1 MNKWRILCW
10 ISLFASGE
18 LNAQKTDSLKK
29 DSFQKDLNEVIISGN
44 IFPEKRKNIVQKNL
58 IISNS
63 QIKSSNAQTTADLLQ
78 QTGEVF
84 VQKSQQGGG
93 SPVLRG
99 FEASRIQ
106 LNIDG
111 VKYNNAIFR
120 SGHLQNIIAVDP
132 NALDKIEVLLGPAST
147 LHGSDALG
155 GVILLKT
162 KEPKLGNTKN
172 VTINSLDF
180 LQRNASVNRENTT
193 SVGISMGN
201 NKWAALT
208 QMSFAHYG
216 DLIQGKNGPQAENGS
231 WLKTFQMRRIDGKDS
246 VMSSQ
251 NPYLQANTGYQQ
263 FDLLQKFSFAP
274 SANLK
279 HNLNLQLSNSSN
291 INRYDRLTEL
301 NTSGQARFAEW
312 YYGPQIRT
320 LAAYKMDWQKVP
332 GFLDDFSLNLS
343 HQLWKESRNSRVFG
357 AEELQMRQEQIHILG
372 YTISARKKGKTHE
385 ISLGTDAQMNY
396 LKSTASGLNIITN
409 ARQKIDSRY
418 PDGKNNMNLFGF
430 FVQHTAKLQKGKLV
444 LNDGLRITHTTLYST
459 ILDTSTMFQLP
470 ISELSQRHQ
479 AITGNA
485 GLAYMPNESLRL
497 TANFSTGFR
506 SPNLDD
512 MTKIFESN
520 KNQLIVPNPNL
531 KPEYTQNYELGLQLN
546 RKAMTLNV
554 YGFYTDF
561 LNAIV
566 TDAFTFRGQDS
577 ALYNGAQTKVYA
589 SQNKAKAYLTGAGS
603 TATFK
608 LCNKLILSTQIHY
621 TYGRFF
627 TDSGKVPLDHIPPLI
642 GRIAM
647 KYATKRWVGE
657 VYSLYNGAKKLADY
671 NPRGED
677 NLIYATPNGMPT
689 WYTLNIR
696 YDVSITNRINL
707 QAGIENLL
715 DRNYRYF
722 ASGISAPGRNF
733 FIALRYRQ

>member
-1 MNKWRILCW
+1 
-10 ISLFASGE
+10 
-18 LNAQKTDSLKK
+18 
-29 DSFQKDLNEVIISGN
+29 
-44 IFPEKRKNIVQKNL
+44 
-58 IISNS
+58 
-63 QIKSSNAQTTADLLQ
+63 
-78 QTGEVF
+78 
-84 VQKSQQGGG
+84 
-93 SPVLRG
+93 
-99 FEASRIQ
+99 
-106 LNIDG
+106 
-111 VKYNNAIFR
+111 
-120 SGHLQNIIAVDP
+120 
-132 NALDKIEVLLGPAST
+132 
-147 LHGSDALG
+147 
-155 GVILLKT
+155 
-162 KEPKLGNTKN
+162 
-172 VTINSLDF
+172 
-180 LQRNASVNRENTT
+180 
-193 SVGISMGN
+193 
-201 NKWAALT
+201 
-208 QMSFAHYG
+208 
-216 DLIQGKNGPQAENGS
+216 
-231 WLKTFQMRRIDGKDS
+231 
-246 VMSSQ
+246 
-251 NPYLQANTGYQQ
+251 
-263 FDLLQKFSFAP
+263 
-274 SANLK
+274 
-279 HNLNLQLSNSSN
+279 
-291 INRYDRLTEL
+291 
-301 NTSGQARFAEW
+301 
-312 YYGPQIRT
+312 
-320 LAAYKMDWQKVP
+320 
-332 GFLDDFSLNLS
+332 
-343 HQLWKESRNSRVFG
+343 
-357 AEELQMRQEQIHILG
+357 
-372 YTISARKKGKTHE
+372 
-385 ISLGTDAQMNY
+385 
-396 LKSTASGLNIITN
+396 
-409 ARQKIDSRY
+409 
-418 PDGKNNMNLFGF
+418 
-430 FVQHTAKLQKGKLV
+430 
-444 LNDGLRITHTTLYST
+444 
-459 ILDTSTMFQLP
+459 MFQLP

-479 AITGNA
+479 AITGND

-589 SQNKAKAYLTGAGS
+589 SQNKAKACLTGAGS

-647 KYATKRWVGE
+647 KYATTRWVGE

-671 NPRGED
+671 NPEGED